1 MAFSVRSETLYGAVS
16 DRNQGVEASY
26 PVTQWGFCASYPC
39 NSELCRIRGLD
50 PQRGHTLAQG
60 YSKDAIKLKLLPP
73 TGHFGL
79 LCKTSHQFGRVSDSD
94 QQKERAVRNLC
105 GMQMAPLAT
114 SGTLHTIVT
123 VHRHVKQIQTEKG
136 MIVNDKCP

>member
-26 PVTQWGFCASYPC
+26 PVTHWGFCASYPC

-60 YSKDAIKLKLLPP
+60 YSKDAIELKLLPP

-94 QQKERAVRNLC
+94 QQKEIGL
-105 GMQMAPLAT
+105 LALGESSKEPVWNADGPVGLLRYSPHHCNCT
-114 SGTLHTIVT
+114 
-123 VHRHVKQIQTEKG
+123 QTREA
-136 MIVNDKCP
+136 NPD